1 MKRRR
6 ASQIQTVPSSYP
18 NTLSPTAVK
27 IDPKE
32 RKIVIDEEIEDQLLD
47 DLQYELPD
55 QSPRY
60 VIYQFTHTHPDGRK
74 SVPLVFIF
82 LSPAGMSSLPVK
94 IMALLGLNVNHRIM
108 M

>member
-1 MKRRR
+1 MLL
-6 ASQIQTVPSSYP
+6 
-18 NTLSPTAVK
+18 NAVK

-60 VIYQFTHTHPDGRK
+60 VLYQFTHTHPDGRK

-82 LSPAGMSSLPVK
+82 LSPAGMAIGELSLAHPQLPPKVK
-94 IMALLGLNVNHRIM
+94 FSIHSFECCL
-108 M
+108 